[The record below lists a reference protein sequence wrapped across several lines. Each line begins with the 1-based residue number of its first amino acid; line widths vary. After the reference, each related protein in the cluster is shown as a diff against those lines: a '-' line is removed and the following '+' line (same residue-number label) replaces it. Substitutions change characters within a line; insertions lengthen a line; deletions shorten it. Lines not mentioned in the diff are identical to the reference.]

1 MKNLV
6 YIFLVIVILDKPAF
20 AQDCEAAVS
29 INSGSPNHAVLIDN
43 DFAGKGNINAL
54 LNPGEYEV
62 KILENKLG
70 WDTRTIIDTIN
81 IPDCSENYE
90 FSYSFPERVKLS
102 TIPSDTYIFNA
113 DTLLG
118 HAPIYIPGNIGELT
132 ISKKYY
138 IPKVLESSSIN
149 SNQPVQL
156 EFIGRQKKEKFVDT
170 QWFKILIGSAVALG
184 VTSAYLKI
192 QADQTYDQYLQEHDK
207 ELLKKTERLDTASGI
222 TFGLLQVNFGILIY
236 NFVFAQD

>member
-1 MKNLV
+1 M
-6 YIFLVIVILDKPAF
+6 
-20 AQDCEAAVS
+20 
-29 INSGSPNHAVLIDN
+29 
-43 DFAGKGNINAL
+43 
-54 LNPGEYEV
+54 
-62 KILENKLG
+62 
-70 WDTRTIIDTIN
+70 
-81 IPDCSENYE
+81 
-90 FSYSFPERVKLS
+90 
-102 TIPSDTYIFNA
+102 
-113 DTLLG
+113 
-118 HAPIYIPGNIGELT
+118 
-132 ISKKYY
+132 
-138 IPKVLESSSIN
+138 LESSSIN